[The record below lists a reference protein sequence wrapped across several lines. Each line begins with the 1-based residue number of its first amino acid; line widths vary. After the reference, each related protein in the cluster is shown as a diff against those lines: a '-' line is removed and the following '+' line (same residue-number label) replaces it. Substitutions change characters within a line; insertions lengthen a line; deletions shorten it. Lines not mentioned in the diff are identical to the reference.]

1 MKRVFIILL
10 LLCAASASWAQLTSP
25 GGGTSSAQPPAI
37 MPSLSEK
44 AAPSISPDALIFD
57 GAVNATEY
65 RLGPGDILQYRSWTS
80 NDVQQL
86 MISTDEVLTIPRI
99 GAFMTKGKTLAQLR
113 VEVEQVVDKNFS
125 QKAAEKGL
133 FALTLTQPRRIMVTV
148 LGEVETPGVYAC
160 TGATRAAIAVA
171 IANKPLQRATIL
183 SDQVFQQEQER
194 RKREA
199 ERLKPYFGDGS
210 DQSASTRNIIVSH
223 SDGTTERLDL
233 FRFNGTHDPRFSPL
247 LREGDVLYV
256 PYKKLTEGVVGIYG
270 SVKSPGEYE
279 FVQGDS
285 LWALIRAAFGPTDG
299 ADLSKIELV
308 RMNEAG
314 SQSTTQT
321 VDGNAL
327 RLGTASDIALQ
338 SGDRVFIRNR
348 SDIREVSR
356 VIVKGEVSNPGVYP
370 ITRNSTHLSDIIKQ
384 AGGFTPYA
392 FVAGGTIIRKK
403 LDIDNKDI
411 TTEDERKLV
420 GRVANLDVED
430 TATFRFLTETREG
443 YVAADMQKL
452 FEKNDASADVILQ
465 DGDVVSIPSQPNTVY
480 VWGYVGSVGYIPY
493 HEGWSAN
500 DYINAAGGYAEG
512 AVIKNT
518 RVIKVRSRRWAKPTE
533 TTVEP
538 GDEIYV
544 PKEKLYPDDYSLR
557 QTATYVG
564 IAGAII
570 GAIATIVTLYVV
582 YTNSKK

>member
-10 LLCAASASWAQLTSP
+10 LLCVAITSRAQLTSP
-25 GGGTSSAQPPAI
+25 GGSSGAQPPAI
-37 MPSLSEK
+37 TPTLSEK
-44 AAPSISPDALIFD
+44 ASPTLSPDALVFD
-57 GAVNATEY
+57 GAVNAIEY

-86 MISTDEVLTIPRI
+86 MVSADEVLSIPRI
-99 GAFMTKGKTLAQLR
+99 GAFSTKGKTLAQLR
-113 VEVEQVVDKNFS
+113 VEVEIVAEKSFS
-125 QKAAEKGL
+125 QKAADKGL
-133 FALTLTQPRRIMVTV
+133 FTLTLTQPRRIMITV
-148 LGEVETPGVYAC
+148 LGEVETPGVYNC
-160 TGATRAAIAVA
+160 TGGTRAATAVSV
-171 IANKPLQRATIL
+171 ANKPLQRTAIL
-183 SDQVFQQEQER
+183 SDQAFQQEQER

-199 ERLKPYFGDGS
+199 ERLKPYLGDAS
-210 DQSASTRNIIVSH
+210 DQSASMRNIIVSH
-223 SDGTTERLDL
+223 SDGTTDRIDL
-233 FRFNGTHDPRFSPL
+233 FRFNSTHDPRFSPL
-247 LREGDVLYV
+247 LREGDVIYV
-256 PYKKLTEGVVGIYG
+256 PYKKTNEGQIGIYG
-270 SVKSPGEYE
+270 SVKSPGDYE

-285 LWALIRAAFGPTDG
+285 LWAIIRAAFGATEN

-314 SQSTTQT
+314 TQSTSQT
-321 VDGNAL
+321 VDGNAI
-327 RLGTASDIALQ
+327 RLGSAPDVALQ
-338 SGDRVFIRNR
+338 SGDRIFIRSR
-348 SDIREVSR
+348 SDIREISR

-370 ITRNSTHLSDIIKQ
+370 ITRNNSKLSDIIRQ

-392 FVAGGTIIRKK
+392 FIAGGSVTRKK

-443 YVAADMQKL
+443 YVAVDMQKV
-452 FEKNDASADVILQ
+452 FEKGDASADIILR
-465 DGDVVSIPSQPNTVY
+465 DGDVISIPSTPNTVY

-493 HEGWSAN
+493 HDGWAAS

-512 AVIKNT
+512 AVVKNT
-518 RVIKVRSRRWAKPTE
+518 RVIKVRTRRWAKPEE
-533 TTVEP
+533 TQIEP

-570 GAIATIVTLYVV
+570 GAIATIVTLILV
-582 YTNSKK
+582 YNNSKK